1 MWALA
6 HVVFYP
12 LEVKIM
18 NPFLYFVDS
27 LSAWMGKM
35 FAWCIVLLTCAT
47 VFEVFVRYVLNAPTS
62 WAFDMAV
69 QMYGSLF
76 MMAGAYTLSRD
87 GHVRGDVIHRLLP
100 IKYRASLDLTLYII
114 FLMPGCVALVYYG
127 FEFASD
133 SWRYKEVS
141 WSSPARTQIYF
152 FKTIIPLAGFLV
164 LLQGVAEA
172 YRCVI
177 CIRTGAWPSRLTDVE
192 ETETMALNNNEET
205 GELAK

>member
-1 MWALA
+1 MWF
-6 HVVFYP
+6 FYP

-35 FAWCIVLLTCAT
+35 FAWCIVLLTFAT
-47 VFEVFVRYVLNAPTS
+47 VFEVFVRYVLNSPTS

-69 QMYGSLF
+69 QMYGALF

-87 GHVRGDVIHRLLP
+87 GHVRGDVIHRLMP
-100 IKYRASLDLTLYII
+100 IKYRAGLDLTLYII
-114 FLMPGCVALVYYG
+114 FLMPGCIALVYYG

-152 FKTIIPLAGFLV
+152 FKTIIPIAGFLV

-177 CIRTGAWPSRLTDVE
+177 CIRTGAWPARLADVE
-192 ETETMALNNNEET
+192 ETETIALNTNEET

>member
-1 MWALA
+1 MWF
-6 HVVFYP
+6 FYP

-35 FAWCIVLLTCAT
+35 FAWCIVLLTFAT
-47 VFEVFVRYVLNAPTS
+47 VFEVFVRYVLYVYTS
-62 WAFDMAV
+62 WAFDMAL
-69 QMYGSLF
+69 QLYGALF
-76 MMAGAYTLSRD
+76 MMSGSYTLSRD
-87 GHVRGDVIHRLLP
+87 GHVRGDVIHRPLP
-100 IKYRASLDLTLYII
+100 IKYRASLDLTLYIL

-127 FEFASD
+127 YEFASD

-164 LLQGVAEA
+164 LLQGIAEA

-177 CIRTGAWPSRLTDVE
+177 CIRTGAWPARLADVE
-192 ETETMALNNNEET
+192 ETEDMALNTNEET